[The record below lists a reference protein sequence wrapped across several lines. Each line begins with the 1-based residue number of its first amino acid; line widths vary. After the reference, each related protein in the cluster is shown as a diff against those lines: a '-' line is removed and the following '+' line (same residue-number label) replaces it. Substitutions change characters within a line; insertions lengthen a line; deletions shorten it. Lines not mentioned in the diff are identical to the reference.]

1 MKVIK
6 GFFIFFFSVIVL
18 ALIVALF
25 TNRTFVVERS
35 IQIDKS
41 DAVLYEYV
49 KYLKNQG
56 NYSYWAMLDPAMKKE
71 FEGKDGTK
79 GFVYKWS
86 GNKEVGSGEMI
97 IRNLVDNQ
105 RVDYDLIYNEPQESK
120 GKASIIFS
128 PISASECKVTWTMEG
143 KMNYPMNIFL
153 LMVDMDSIIGKQ
165 LSSSLTNLKLL
176 MDQMPEGPEINNIP
190 KIDSLGLNE

>member
-49 KYLKNQG
+49 KYLKSQG

-71 FEGKDGTK
+71 YE
-79 GFVYKWS
+79 

-105 RVDYDLIYNEPQESK
+105 RVDYDLIFKEPQESK

-165 LSSSLTNLKLL
+165 LGSSLTNLKLL